1 MSTCLSFATSV
12 IKNAK
17 QEILCYFT
25 GQETIKICNV
35 KGVRVGEQN
44 ELSDATVRAKMFKS
58 QSGVWQCLDCQFSGS
73 ANKLYQ
79 HIENFH
85 VEVSFKCSLCN
96 VDILKRAAF
105 LKHRSRYHTKGK
117 EKRTL

>member
-1 MSTCLSFATSV
+1 MSMCLSFATFV
-12 IKNAK
+12 IKNVK
-17 QEILCYFT
+17 QEILSCFT
-25 GQETIKICNV
+25 GQETIKICNI
-35 KGVRVGEQN
+35 KGVMVGEQN
-44 ELSDATVRAKMFKS
+44 EVSDAIVRAKMSKN
-58 QSGVWQCLDCQFSGS
+58 QTGVWQCANCQFSGS

-79 HIENFH
+79 HVENFH
-85 VEVSFKCSLCN
+85 VEVSFKCYLCN